1 VFDFAALPPEINSAR
16 IISGPGSA
24 PMVQAFLAWQGIAAE
39 LNTVAAQWG
48 SIISGVKWMGP
59 SSVAMRTAAAQQFS
73 WLSQTAANAEMTATL
88 TGQAASAYET
98 ALASMV
104 PVPVIVANR
113 AQLSALVSANIFGQN
128 TAAIAQTEIQYM
140 QMWAQDVAAML
151 GYQSSSAQATQLP
164 MFSVPQIAL
173 PPNVLQFIQTLVPG
187 FVPGQG
193 LRNLGALLTSPI
205 GLALISSGEFAIDPL
220 GGATAFLALAGIGQG
235 VRAEAVANS
244 AMAQASST
252 PYVAPTA
259 TAISAPAVQVSMG
272 AAQRVGLLRVPPSWV
287 TPQNSTPGPV
297 TVLDHTPQAAGP
309 RLGAILPLPI
319 PLVSGPK
326 AEQERARYGHPVR
339 MLPEKPYL

>member
-1 VFDFAALPPEINSAR
+1 VFDFAALPPEVNSAR
-16 IISGPGSA
+16 IVSGPGSA

-128 TAAIAQTEIQYM
+128 TAAIAQTEMQYM

-151 GYQSSSAQATQLP
+151 GYQSSSGAATSGLSQFTPVADLFNVIAPDAGTSPGFISQLLTNLADNTTPLGFLNEQAGLILQSGSLTESPLGLLGL
-164 MFSVPQIAL
+164 FSVL
-173 PPNVLQFIQTLVPG
+173 WGV
-187 FVPGQG
+187 
-193 LRNLGALLTSPI
+193 TSPSSI
-205 GLALISSGEFAIDPL
+205 FHPVTVNTPPAEYRLPTMNITAARGTSISIASPGLSSPRPW
-220 GGATAFLALAGIGQG
+220 G
-235 VRAEAVANS
+235 V
-244 AMAQASST
+244 
-252 PYVAPTA
+252 
-259 TAISAPAVQVSMG
+259 
-272 AAQRVGLLRVPPSWV
+272 
-287 TPQNSTPGPV
+287 PQTSTPGPV
-297 TVLDHTPQAAGP
+297 TVLDHAPQAAGP

-319 PLVSGPK
+319 PLPSAAK
-326 AEQERARYGHPVR
+326 NTEQERARYGHPVR